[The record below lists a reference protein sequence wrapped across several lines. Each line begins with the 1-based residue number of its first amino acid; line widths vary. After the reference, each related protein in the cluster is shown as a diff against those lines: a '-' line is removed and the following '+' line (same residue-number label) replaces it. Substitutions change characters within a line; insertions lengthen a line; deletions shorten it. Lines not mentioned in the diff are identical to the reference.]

1 MNLNPVVWGPHA
13 WFFLDSVVMGMPDT
27 PSPSEAAVYKS
38 FFTSLQFLL
47 PCLKCRLH
55 YAANLEESPL
65 TDDILAS
72 KDKMLRWLY
81 DLHNKVRVSNGQQ
94 PRSYEEITA
103 FYNAAYAGKASSRSD
118 LKACYLMIAVA
129 VAILLYIA
137 RRQ

>member
-1 MNLNPVVWGPHA
+1 MNLNPTVWGPHA
-13 WFFLDSVVMGMPDT
+13 WFFLDSVVMGMPDN
-27 PSPSEAAVYKS
+27 PSPNEAAVYKN

-72 KDKMLRWLY
+72 KERMLRWLY

-94 PRSYEEITA
+94 PRSYDEITT
-103 FYNAAYAGKASSRSD
+103 FYNAAYSGGTSRVHD
-118 LKACYLMIAVA
+118 AKACYLMIAVA
-129 VAILLYIA
+129 VAILVYMA
-137 RRQ
+137 RR